1 MFEGWLI
8 QVTKGNPA
16 EGEQDVALYASWEP
30 KEDAAVLLVIKTF
43 NLAEEDI
50 ASMVIDLP
58 KEVMEKLGLKPGEA
72 GPLQRRRGGRLIEAA
87 AVASGPRPAIASCWS
102 RCGPL
107 TVFQVSSRGRCRNGG
122 RSSRSIKRLDP

>member
-43 NLAEEDI
+43 NLVEEDI

-58 KEVMEKLGLKPGEA
+58 KDVMEKLGLKPGEA
-72 GPLQRRRGGRLIEAA
+72 GPYREDVL
-87 AVASGPRPAIASCWS
+87 S
-102 RCGPL
+102 
-107 TVFQVSSRGRCRNGG
+107 
-122 RSSRSIKRLDP
+122 D